1 VADFRTYTE
10 NNADYDGNG
19 FVDGV
24 AEEIGGFDLDPDTGA
39 PLDGLMGAL
48 KTALEDEGFLYNAN
62 SYPYFFKAD
71 GSSTTPSDWTNEN
84 LAAAFNLNMVLKT
97 VKQFST
103 LPGGGF
109 EGGTNI
115 HNPPY
120 TVQILVDSL
129 ESLGAATAG
138 QLANRPAGA
147 DPARNYGANQLS
159 LP

>member
-1 VADFRTYTE
+1 MVNR
-10 NNADYDGNG
+10 
-19 FVDGV
+19 
-24 AEEIGGFDLDPDTGA
+24 
-39 PLDGLMGAL
+39 
-48 KTALEDEGFLYNAN
+48 GFLYNAN

-84 LAAAFNLNMVLKT
+84 LAAAFNLNMVFKT

-103 LPGGGF
+103 LPAGGF
-109 EGGTNI
+109 KGGTNV

-129 ESLGAATAG
+129 ESLSAATAG
-138 QLANRPAGA
+138 QLANRPVGT
-147 DPARNYGANQLS
+147 DPARDYGANQLS